1 MIDSM
6 TMNEIERLTAEYAR
20 RRDDLRETVEA
31 AQKEMDRVKRSHR
44 AALRR
49 RAGAA
54 ADASA
59 ELLAAIE
66 AAKGLFAKPRTR
78 LLSGVRVGWFKRP
91 GRIEVEDEPAA
102 IAAIRRKLSVEQA
115 DQLIQ
120 SRERLNRRALRE
132 LSARDL
138 MRIGVVAVMDVD
150 EPIAIPADSA
160 IDKLVNA
167 LLDGAEQIRQE
178 QADG

>member
-20 RRDDLRETVEA
+20 RRDDLRETVDA

-54 ADASA
+54 ADVRAV
-59 ELLAAIE
+59 LLAAIE
-66 AAKGLFAKPRTR
+66 AGKELFAKPRTR
-78 LLSGVRVGWFKRP
+78 LLSGIRVGWFKRP
-91 GRIEVEDEPAA
+91 DRIEVEDESAA
-102 IAAIRRKLSVEQA
+102 IAAIRRKLSAEQA

-120 SRERLNRRALRE
+120 ARERLNRRALRE

-138 MRIGVVAVMDVD
+138 MRIGVEAVMDVE
-150 EPIAIPADSA
+150 EPIAKPADSA
-160 IDKLVNA
+160 IDKLVDA
-167 LLDGAEQIRQE
+167 LLEGAEQNGQE